1 LGTVAQETG
10 ILEDWHD
17 ARGFGF
23 IRRPGSAGKI
33 YVHMKSIGKSI
44 NRPKPG
50 DRLSYDIG
58 VGSGGRPAA
67 VNVMILDAPPPPP
80 PAPRPR
86 PRDENSIL
94 RMSTRIIAAA
104 VLLALLAAN
113 LGLHRLPLW
122 VGLLYAIAGGGSY
135 FLYFLDKR
143 AAEKRQWREPER
155 KLHLLDLT
163 FGIIGGLVA
172 QHVFRHKTYK
182 QGFVTVTALITTLHV
197 MMLGFILFGVYAPGT
212 MGEFFQRVSRA
223 LL

>member
-1 LGTVAQETG
+1 MRETG

-23 IRRPGSAGKI
+23 IRRPGAAGKI
-33 YVHMKSIGKSI
+33 YVHMKSIGKSV

-67 VNVMILDAPPPPP
+67 VNVLILDAPPPPP
-80 PAPRPR
+80 PAPPSR

-104 VLLALLAAN
+104 VLLGLLAAN
-113 LGLHRLPLW
+113 LALHRLPLW
-122 VGLLYAIAGGGSY
+122 VGLLYLIAGVGSY
-135 FLYFLDKR
+135 FLYFIDKR

-212 MGEFFQRVSRA
+212 VGEFFQRVSRA